1 MSPKKKKS
9 QRAAGDDLERLD
21 ATPERLT
28 RAREAGQ
35 HAERGVDRL
44 RRILDPFDVMRSTRA
59 LAPHDPKLNDIR
71 WLIGEALRRVHRRAD
86 LDALRAAPLDRVGG
100 AGQPGPRSGLPASE
114 IALHARDK
122 LHAAEQAAGPAAWPV
137 LVRVV
142 IEGASLRDCRRL
154 APEIA
159 TPWRADAVLA
169 DRLRVALDRLGGLL
183 GVTARGR

>member
-1 MSPKKKKS
+1 MLV
-9 QRAAGDDLERLD
+9 D
-21 ATPERLT
+21 
-28 RAREAGQ
+28 GQ
-35 HAERGVDRL
+35 DC
-44 RRILDPFDVMRSTRA
+44 
-59 LAPHDPKLNDIR
+59 
-71 WLIGEALRRVHRRAD
+71 
-86 LDALRAAPLDRVGG
+86 
-100 AGQPGPRSGLPASE
+100 GL
-114 IALHARDK
+114 
-122 LHAAEQAAGPAAWPV
+122 PAAWPV